1 MRGDA
6 DGIDG
11 QIGRCHSYR
20 HPRLNTDDRG
30 WVHGVAS
37 CVHTVPHSQFAQDME
52 NAGMHGGA
60 GGEAE
65 EARVARLAELEAL
78 REEVCQVRQKLT
90 LRP

>member
-1 MRGDA
+1 M
-6 DGIDG
+6 
-11 QIGRCHSYR
+11 
-20 HPRLNTDDRG
+20 
-30 WVHGVAS
+30 
-37 CVHTVPHSQFAQDME
+37 HTVPHSQFAQDME